1 MRLQVERKAMRW
13 GALVLLV
20 VAALAIPAVAGSRA
34 APKHVRVAFT
44 GKGGGRYL
52 DVTRWLEDA
61 GRECYARKTADE
73 TLSVSWQA
81 EWNAALTD
89 GGALNLIGPKRR
101 AVQSNVVGTAV
112 RDFCDEPEEGLAEV
126 GPDWPGATEC
136 TGPMAVQAQPF
147 VRATARTLRLQG
159 PVYGS
164 PPKPCELFVRN
175 DQLAAVV
182 PLTPQAISRLESG
195 RTVPMPI
202 GTQHPTPAKS
212 YEATRTCS
220 LFPHVYDGIVYL
232 YDCEDTL
239 AWNGTLTLTP

>member
-1 MRLQVERKAMRW
+1 MRW

-20 VAALAIPAVAGSRA
+20 VAALAVPAVAGSRA
-34 APKHVRVAFT
+34 APTHVRVSFT

-81 EWNAALTD
+81 DWNAVVTD
-89 GGALNLIGPKRR
+89 KGALRATGPLRR
-101 AVQSNVVGTAV
+101 GVQGSVIGTAV
-112 RDFCDEPEEGLAEV
+112 KDFCDEPEEGLAEV
-126 GPDWPGATEC
+126 GADWPGATEC
-136 TGPMAVQAQPF
+136 TGPMGVAAQPYL
-147 VRATARTLRLQG
+147 RAVARGARPTLTL
-159 PVYGS
+159 PAPTYGS

-175 DQLAAVV
+175 DQLSAVV
-182 PLTPQAISRLESG
+182 SLTPQTISRLQAG
-195 RTVPMPI
+195 RTVSMPI
-202 GTQHPTPAKS
+202 GTPHPTPGKS

-220 LFPHVYDGIVYL
+220 QFPHVYDGIVYL

-239 AWNGTLTLTP
+239 AWNGTLTLTPSR

>member
-1 MRLQVERKAMRW
+1 MRW

-20 VAALAIPAVAGSRA
+20 VAALAVPAAAGSRA
-34 APKHVRVAFT
+34 APTHVRVSFT

-81 EWNAALTD
+81 DWNAVVTDKAALRAT
-89 GGALNLIGPKRR
+89 GPLRR
-101 AVQSNVVGTAV
+101 AVQGSVIGTAV
-112 RDFCDEPEEGLAEV
+112 KDFCDEPEEGLAEV
-126 GPDWPGATEC
+126 GADWPGRRSAPARWASPPSRTS
-136 TGPMAVQAQPF
+136 ARS
-147 VRATARTLRLQG
+147 RAERARTLTLQG
-159 PVYGS
+159 PTYGS

-175 DQLAAVV
+175 DQLSAVV
-182 PLTPQAISRLESG
+182 SLTPQTISRLQAG
-195 RTVPMPI
+195 RTVSMPI
-202 GTQHPTPAKS
+202 GTRHPTPGKS

-220 LFPHVYDGIVYL
+220 QFPHVYDGIVYL

-239 AWNGTLTLTP
+239 AWNGTLTLTPSR